1 MCSQNHHN
9 VLARKTIAPVRL
21 HHLTLANCTIRT
33 KKPQPVRSQFKQIV
47 NPNQRL
53 QNTHLQASSLAQL
66 PDASQIPISGP
77 PPAYF
82 HSPPLSRT
90 IRLSII
96 SPETHRFQP
105 HLDTA
110 APVSEPEFKDE
121 ILERLN
127 PQQRE
132 AVCHGDSPLLIVAGA
147 GTGKTATL
155 VHRVARL
162 IAEGTDPRRI
172 LLLTFTRR
180 AAAEMLRRVE
190 SLLLQLEGTGTAQSK
205 FRGTRVWGGT
215 FHAISTRLLRQYG
228 KSIGLPPEF
237 TIHDRSDSEDLLNV
251 VRTELGLAKTDKR
264 FPKKGT
270 CMTVYSRCVNARQR
284 LGPALKQFF
293 PWCQDWEDELKK
305 LFDAYVDRKEAA
317 GILDYDDLLL
327 YWDALLADDDAGQ
340 RVRARFDCVLV
351 DEYQD
356 TNALQAS
363 ILANLSPDGKG
374 VTVVGDD
381 AQSIYGFRAAT
392 VRNILDFP
400 KQFPDTAVIHLEQ
413 NYRSTQ
419 PILAATNAVIGLAK
433 ERYKKDLWSD
443 RDQGEKPA
451 LITCE
456 SEEDQTEY
464 LVRTILE
471 HREAG
476 IDLRR
481 QAILFRASHHSIML
495 EAELARRKIPFHKYG
510 GLKFVET
517 AHVKDL
523 MAFLRLAENP
533 RDVVSGSR
541 VLILLP
547 GVGPQRARDL
557 MAMLLDA
564 GGSLAPWRDWKPP
577 AAAGRYW
584 TKLIEMLDRLGDRQL
599 DLPAQVNLVRRFY
612 APILLEKYDNPVPRN
627 RDLEQVE
634 QIASR
639 YRNRQTM
646 LAELTLDPPSST
658 QDLAGPPHLDDDY
671 LVLSTIHS
679 AKGLEWDAVY
689 VIHAA
694 DGNIPSD
701 MATGSPEEVEEER
714 RLLYVA
720 LTRAK
725 NWLYVTCPLRYYY
738 SPGRA
743 SDAHG
748 YAQMTRFLPKSI
760 RSHFHQ
766 TVTSPFGEEEAGE
779 ENVDTRLS
787 SKAVRRRTKDL
798 WS

>member
-1 MCSQNHHN
+1 MAEFFS
-9 VLARKTIAPVRL
+9 
-21 HHLTLANCTIRT
+21 
-33 KKPQPVRSQFKQIV
+33 
-47 NPNQRL
+47 
-53 QNTHLQASSLAQL
+53 
-66 PDASQIPISGP
+66 
-77 PPAYF
+77 
-82 HSPPLSRT
+82 

-96 SPETHRFQP
+96 FCAVCRATR
-105 HLDTA
+105 LDVRLT
-110 APVSEPEFKDE
+110 VTNPEFKDE
-121 ILERLN
+121 ILEGLN

-155 VHRVARL
+155 VHRVAHL
-162 IAEGTDPRRI
+162 IAEGVDPRRI

-180 AAAEMLRRVE
+180 AAAEMQRRVE
-190 SLLLQLEGTGTAQSK
+190 SLLLQLEGSGTAQSK

-251 VRTELGLAKTDKR
+251 VRTELDLAKTDKR

-270 CMTVYSRCVNARQR
+270 CMSIYSRCLNARQR
-284 LGPALKQFF
+284 LGPALKQYF
-293 PWCQDWEDELKK
+293 PWCQEWEDELKK
-305 LFDAYVDRKEAA
+305 LFDAYVDRKESAA
-317 GILDYDDLLL
+317 VLDYDDLLL
-327 YWDALLADDDAGQ
+327 FWDALLADEDAGD

-356 TNALQAS
+356 TNSLQAS
-363 ILANLSPDGKG
+363 ILSNLSLEGKG

-381 AQSIYGFRAAT
+381 AQSIYAFRAAT
-392 VRNILDFP
+392 VRNILDYP
-400 KQFPDTAVIHLEQ
+400 DQFPDTTVIRLEQ

-443 RDQGEKPA
+443 RDQGERPA
-451 LITCE
+451 LVTCE

-464 LVRTILE
+464 VIRTILE
-471 HREAG
+471 HRESG
-476 IDLRR
+476 VDLRR

-495 EAELARRKIPFHKYG
+495 EAELARRNIPFHKYG

-541 VLILLP
+541 LLVLLP
-547 GVGPQRARDL
+547 GIGPTRAREL
-557 MAMLLDA
+557 MRMLLDS
-564 GGSLAPWRDWKPP
+564 GGSLAPWRDWKVPS
-577 AAAGRYW
+577 AAARYW
-584 TKLIEMLDRLGDRQL
+584 PKMIEMFDKLGDREL

-639 YRNRQTM
+639 YRDRQTM

-658 QDLAGPPHLDDDY
+658 QDLAGPPHMDDDY

-701 MATGSPEEVEEER
+701 MATGTPEEIEEER

-725 NWLYVTCPLRYYY
+725 NSLYVTCPLRYYY
-738 SPGRA
+738 HPGRS
-743 SDAHG
+743 SDSHG
-748 YAQMTRFLPKSI
+748 YAQVTRFLPKSI
-760 RSHFHQ
+760 RSHFHE
-766 TVTSPFGEEEAGE
+766 TVSSPYGGEEDGVD
-779 ENVDTRLS
+779 NVETNLS
-787 SKAVRRRTKDL
+787 SETVRRRTKDL

>member
-1 MCSQNHHN
+1 M
-9 VLARKTIAPVRL
+9 P
-21 HHLTLANCTIRT
+21 
-33 KKPQPVRSQFKQIV
+33 KPPSLIV
-47 NPNQRL
+47 
-53 QNTHLQASSLAQL
+53 T
-66 PDASQIPISGP
+66 
-77 PPAYF
+77 
-82 HSPPLSRT
+82 
-90 IRLSII
+90 
-96 SPETHRFQP
+96 ETR
-105 HLDTA
+105 
-110 APVSEPEFKDE
+110 FKDE
-121 ILERLN
+121 ILEGLN

-132 AVCHGDSPLLIVAGA
+132 AACHGDAPLLIVAGA

-155 VHRVARL
+155 VHRVAHL
-162 IAEGTDPRRI
+162 IAQGTDPRRI

-180 AAAEMLRRVE
+180 AASEMLRRVE
-190 SLLLQLEGTGTAQSK
+190 SLLLQLEGSGTAHSK

-237 TIHDRSDSEDLLNV
+237 SIHDRSDSEDLLNV
-251 VRTELGLAKTDKR
+251 CRTELNLAKTDKR
-264 FPKKGT
+264 FPRKGT
-270 CMTVYSRCVNARQR
+270 CMSIYSRCVNARQR
-284 LGPALKQFF
+284 LGPALQQHF
-293 PWCQDWEDELKK
+293 PWCQQWEDELKR
-305 LFDAYVDRKEAA
+305 LFDAYVDRKESGAV
-317 GILDYDDLLL
+317 LDYDDLLL
-327 YWDALLADDDAGQ
+327 YWDALLADKDAGH

-356 TNALQAS
+356 TNSLQAS
-363 ILANLSPDGKG
+363 ILKNLSPNGKG

-381 AQSIYGFRAAT
+381 AQSIYAFRAAT

-400 KQFPDTAVIHLEQ
+400 EQFPGTTVIHLEQ

-443 RDQGEKPA
+443 RDQGEKPS
-451 LITCE
+451 LVTCE

-464 LVRTILE
+464 VIRTILE

-476 IDLRR
+476 VDLRR
-481 QAILFRASHHSIML
+481 QAVLFRASHHSIML
-495 EAELARRKIPFHKYG
+495 EAELARRNIPFHKYG

-541 VLILLP
+541 LLVLLP
-547 GVGPQRARDL
+547 GIGPSRAREL
-557 MAMLLDA
+557 MEMLLDS
-564 GGSLAPWRDWKPP
+564 GGSMAPWRDWKPP
-577 AAAGRYW
+577 SAASRYW
-584 TKLIEMLDRLGDRQL
+584 PKMIEMFDKLGDREL
-599 DLPAQVNLVRRFY
+599 DLPSQVNLARRFY

-639 YRNRQTM
+639 YRDRQTM

-701 MATGSPEEVEEER
+701 MATGTPEEIEEER

-725 NWLYVTCPLRYYY
+725 NSLYVTCPLRYYY
-738 SPGRA
+738 HPGRS

-760 RSHFHQ
+760 RSHFSE
-766 TVTSPFGEEEAGE
+766 TVSSPYGEDESGEEEVQT
-779 ENVDTRLS
+779 NLS